1 MNPYKRELKQVAHY
15 VQSFFNAHSDVN
27 LLYHN
32 AEHTKAVVT
41 AAKHIAD
48 YYQLNDRE
56 YFILMTA
63 AWFHDLGHYIHND
76 AIEHEEKGVEL
87 ANAYLEEKGIGSG
100 VITDVGNAILA
111 TKLPQNPQTL
121 AEEILCDADLFH
133 LGTDAFNENN
143 KLMRRETEAIKK
155 IKISKED
162 WRKENIQFLEAHQ
175 YHTDYCRTHLNV
187 RKADN
192 LERLKMKAEKINYT
206 YNDVTETLEDV
217 TYNEDIDNIENIDSS
232 STPSVATSLAM
243 TKSPFL
249 HENSI
254 RKTKKELKAE
264 KKNSNRP
271 ERGVETVFRV
281 TSSNNQQLSAQA
293 DNKANIMITVNSII
307 VSVML
312 SVLLSSIQGHPHLII
327 PTTILLTVNVTTI
340 IFAVLATR
348 PNIPTGT
355 FDPHDVDTKKV
366 NLLFFGNFYNMSLGD
381 YTTGMLKL
389 MADSDFLYGSLIQDV
404 YFQGLVLGK
413 KYQRLRQ
420 SYNIFMYGL
429 VIAVV
434 AFLIAL
440 IAFPTTINT

>member
-15 VQSFFNAHSDVN
+15 VQSFFNAHSGVH

-32 AEHTKAVVT
+32 AEHTKAVVS
-41 AAKHIAD
+41 AAEQIAE

-56 YFILMTA
+56 YFILMAA
-63 AWFHDLGHYIHND
+63 AWFHDVGHYIEND
-76 AIEHEEKGVEL
+76 TMEHEERGVEL

-100 VITDVGNAILA
+100 IITDVVNAILA

-121 AEEILCDADLFH
+121 VEQILCDADLFH
-133 LGTDAFNENN
+133 LGTDTFNENS
-143 KLMRRETEAIKK
+143 KLMRKETGVIKK
-155 IKISKED
+155 IQISKED
-162 WRKENIQFLEAHQ
+162 WREENIQFLEAHQ
-175 YHTDYCRTHLNV
+175 YHTDYCRIHLNA

-192 LERLKMKAEKINYT
+192 LERLKMKAEKANHTHNNANETLKDIT
-206 YNDVTETLEDV
+206 YNG
-217 TYNEDIDNIENIDSS
+217 DIDNSDTS
-232 STPSVATSLAM
+232 STHSVATSLAM

-249 HENSI
+249 QENSI
-254 RKTKKELKAE
+254 RKSKKELKAE
-264 KKNSNRP
+264 RKNSNRP

-312 SVLLSSIQGHPHLII
+312 SVLLSSIQGHPHLTI
-327 PTTILLTVNVTTI
+327 PTIILLTVNVSTI

-348 PNIPTGT
+348 PNIPTGV

-366 NLLFFGNFYNMSLGD
+366 NLLFFGNFYNMSLDD
-381 YTTGMLKL
+381 YTRGMLKL
-389 MADSDFLYGSLIQDV
+389 MEDSDFLYGSLIQDV

-429 VIAVV
+429 VIAVI

-440 IAFPTTINT
+440 IVFPTTTNTQ

>member
-15 VQSFFNAHSDVN
+15 VQSFFNAHSGVH

-32 AEHTKAVVT
+32 AEHTKAVV
-41 AAKHIAD
+41 AAAEQIEE

-63 AWFHDLGHYIHND
+63 AWFHDVGHYIDNETM
-76 AIEHEEKGVEL
+76 EHEEKGVDL
-87 ANAYLEEKGIGSG
+87 ANAYLQGKGIGSG
-100 VITDVGNAILA
+100 VITEVGNAILA

-121 AEEILCDADLFH
+121 VEEILCDADLFH

-143 KLMRRETEAIKK
+143 KLMRRETEAIKN
-155 IKISKED
+155 IKINKED
-162 WRKENIQFLEAHQ
+162 WREENIRFLEAHQ
-175 YHTDYCRTHLNV
+175 YHTEYCRIHLNV

-192 LERLKMKAEKINYT
+192 LERLKMKADKANHTHNNATQTI
-206 YNDVTETLEDV
+206 EDV
-217 TYNEDIDNIENIDSS
+217 ADNTDIDNVDVS
-232 STPSVATSLAM
+232 STPSVQ
-243 TKSPFL
+243 SPFL
-249 HENSI
+249 HENNIS
-254 RKTKKELKAE
+254 KSKKELKAE
-264 KKNSNRP
+264 RKNSNRP

-312 SVLLSSIQGHPHLII
+312 SVLLSSIQGHPNLII
-327 PTTILLTVNVTTI
+327 PTIILLTVNVTTI

-348 PNIPTGT
+348 PNIPTGV

-381 YTTGMLKL
+381 YTRGMLKL
-389 MADSDFLYGSLIQDV
+389 MEDSDFLYGSLIQDV

-413 KYQRLRQ
+413 KYQRLRK

-429 VIAVV
+429 VIAVI
-434 AFLIAL
+434 AFLVAL
-440 IAFPTTINT
+440 IAFPTTTNAQ

>member
-15 VQSFFNAHSDVN
+15 VQSFFNAHSGVY

-32 AEHTKAVVT
+32 AEHTKAVVS
-41 AAKHIAD
+41 AAEQIAE

-63 AWFHDLGHYIHND
+63 AWFHDVGHYIEND
-76 AIEHEEKGVEL
+76 AMEHEERGVQL
-87 ANAYLEEKGIGSG
+87 ANIYLEEKGIGSG
-100 VITDVGNAILA
+100 VITDVGNAILS

-121 AEEILCDADLFH
+121 VEEILCDADLFH
-133 LGTDAFNENN
+133 LGTDAFNENS
-143 KLMRRETEAIKK
+143 KLMRKETEAIKK
-155 IKISKED
+155 VHISKED

-175 YHTDYCRTHLNV
+175 YHTEYCRIHLNV

-192 LERLKMKAEKINYT
+192 LERLKMKADKVNHADDNIAVN
-206 YNDVTETLEDV
+206 LEDV
-217 TYNEDIDNIENIDSS
+217 DNNTDIDNNDDS
-232 STPSVATSLAM
+232 STPSVQ
-243 TKSPFL
+243 SPFL
-249 HENSI
+249 QENNI
-254 RKTKKELKAE
+254 AKTKKELKAE
-264 KKNSNRP
+264 RKNSNRP

-312 SVLLSSIQGHPHLII
+312 SVLLSSIQERPHLII
-327 PTTILLTVNVTTI
+327 PTIILLTVNVTTI

-366 NLLFFGNFYNMSLGD
+366 NLLFFGNFYNMSLGE
-381 YTTGMLKL
+381 YTRGMLKL
-389 MADSDFLYGSLIQDV
+389 MEDSDFLYGSLIQDV

-413 KYQRLRQ
+413 KYQRLRK

-429 VIAVV
+429 VIAVI
-434 AFLIAL
+434 AFLVAL
-440 IAFPTTINT
+440 IAFPTTINAQ

>member
-15 VQSFFNAHSDVN
+15 VQSFFNAHSGVY

-32 AEHTKAVVT
+32 AEHTKAVVS
-41 AAKHIAD
+41 AAEQIAE

-63 AWFHDLGHYIHND
+63 AWFHDVGHYIEND
-76 AIEHEEKGVEL
+76 MMEHEERGVEL
-87 ANAYLEEKGIGSG
+87 ANTYLEEKGIGSG
-100 VITDVGNAILA
+100 VITDVGNAILS

-121 AEEILCDADLFH
+121 VEEILCDADLFH
-133 LGTDAFNENN
+133 LGTDAFNENS
-143 KLMRRETEAIKK
+143 KLMRKETEAIKK
-155 IKISKED
+155 VHISKED

-175 YHTDYCRTHLNV
+175 YHTEYCRIHLNV

-192 LERLKMKAEKINYT
+192 LERLKMKADKVNHADDNIAVN
-206 YNDVTETLEDV
+206 LEDV
-217 TYNEDIDNIENIDSS
+217 DNNTDIDNNDDS
-232 STPSVATSLAM
+232 STPSVQ
-243 TKSPFL
+243 SPFL
-249 HENSI
+249 QENNI
-254 RKTKKELKAE
+254 AKTKKELKAE
-264 KKNSNRP
+264 RKNSNRP

-312 SVLLSSIQGHPHLII
+312 SVLLSSIQERPHLII
-327 PTTILLTVNVTTI
+327 PTIILLTVNVTTI

-348 PNIPTGT
+348 PNIPTGV

-366 NLLFFGNFYNMSLGD
+366 NLLFFGNFYNMSLGE
-381 YTTGMLKL
+381 YTRGMLKL
-389 MADSDFLYGSLIQDV
+389 MEDSDFLYGSLIQDV

-413 KYQRLRQ
+413 KYQRLRK

-429 VIAVV
+429 VIAVI
-434 AFLIAL
+434 AFLVAL
-440 IAFPTTINT
+440 IAFPTTINAQ